1 MTLIGMTEA
10 GKRAG
15 MTRPGIRRALQ
26 AAGIELVEIHPKA
39 YAVEEK
45 DLAAFIAVR
54 GENPGPGRPRGARN
68 KTQRDGTE
76 EAGDPG

>member
-26 AAGIELVEIHPKA
+26 TAGVALVEIHRKA
-39 YAVEEK
+39 YAVEET

-54 GENPGPGRPRGARN
+54 GQSPGAGRPRGAKS
-68 KTQRDGTE
+68 KTKRAE
-76 EAGDPG
+76 EAGGDAAP

>member
-26 AAGIELVEIHPKA
+26 AANVPLVEIHPKA

-54 GENPGPGRPRGARN
+54 GKKPGPGRPPGAKN
-68 KTQRDGTE
+68 KTKGNGTD
-76 EAGDPG
+76 APA